1 MRIEHYTATDTKSAM
16 ALVRAD
22 LGPEAMILSN
32 RRIGNRIELTAAV
45 DLEELMENKPE
56 PKAAPRAV
64 PQAEPRRRPNAAA
77 AQPKASAPARKA
89 RRDEPA
95 NEIQLKALERE
106 LTRLRGI
113 LESELG
119 DRSWQDSA
127 GLTGEIAGIRQ
138 RLLRLGLSRTLAG
151 ELLED
156 IPQRQPMD
164 TAWQHCLSALARRI
178 EVAPDRS
185 PLGSITAVFG
195 CTGVGKTS
203 VVTKLAG
210 REIRRHGVDGV
221 GLISLDNYRIGAR
234 EQLASFADALG
245 IPLYMGGD
253 RQSLNQALKELRG
266 RRVYI
271 DTAGM
276 AQGDERLQSQL
287 ELLGSQRA
295 AVQSLL
301 VLSASSQPSQS
312 RALVDSFGNGAM
324 SGAIITKVD
333 EAPSLGGVLDVV
345 IRAGLPVHGI
355 CDGQRVPDD
364 YHAADP
370 QTLVRRAVSLAQFE
384 EHSARGRAP
393 LAVNARV

>member
-1 MRIEHYTATDTKSAM
+1 MRIERYTATDTKSAM

-22 LGPEAMILSN
+22 LGSDAMILSN

-45 DLEELMENKPE
+45 DLEELMADKPE
-56 PKAAPRAV
+56 PKAAPQPTPQGERR
-64 PQAEPRRRPNAAA
+64 PQAIRSMGSSGTA
-77 AQPKASAPARKA
+77 ASAPQV

-151 ELLED
+151 ELLVD
-156 IPQRQPMD
+156 IPQRQAMD

-178 EVAPDRS
+178 DVMPDRS
-185 PLGSITAVFG
+185 PLGAITAVFG

-203 VVTKLAG
+203 VIAKLAG
-210 REIRRHGVDGV
+210 RDIRRHGTAGV
-221 GLISLDNYRIGAR
+221 GLISLDSYRIGAR

-245 IPLYMGGD
+245 IPLHMVSD
-253 RQSLNQALKELRG
+253 RESLTQALKAMRG

-287 ELLGSQRA
+287 ALLASQRA
-295 AVQSLL
+295 AIQSLL
-301 VLSASSQPSQS
+301 VVSASSQPSQS

-345 IRAGLPVHGI
+345 IRAGLPVHGL

-370 QTLVRRAVSLAQFE
+370 QTLVRRAVSLAQFD
-384 EHSARGRAP
+384 EHVARERTP
-393 LAVNARV
+393 LAVSARA